1 MNSNEEQNFYC
12 SKLLEV
18 MEELIKQNNTL
29 IQKAEKKDTLIYAA
43 IEQNNKLLQQ
53 YVENNK
59 VDENVIAYLDSK
71 PKEN

>member
-1 MNSNEEQNFYC
+1 MNSNEEQNFCC

-18 MEELIKQNNTL
+18 MDELIKQNNTL
-29 IQKAEKKDTLIYAA
+29 IQKSEKKDTLIYAA

-53 YVENNK
+53 YIENNK

-71 PKEN
+71 PKEK

>member
-1 MNSNEEQNFYC
+1 MNSNEEQNFCC

-18 MEELIKQNNTL
+18 MDELIKQNNTL
-29 IQKAEKKDTLIYAA
+29 IQKSEKKDTLIYAA

-71 PKEN
+71 PKEK

>member
-1 MNSNEEQNFYC
+1 
-12 SKLLEV
+12 
-18 MEELIKQNNTL
+18 MEELIKQNNIL

-59 VDENVIAYLDSK
+59 VDENIIAYLDSK
-71 PKEN
+71 PKEK

>member
-1 MNSNEEQNFYC
+1 MNLNEEQNFCC

-18 MEELIKQNNTL
+18 MDELIKQNNTL

-53 YVENNK
+53 YVENK
-59 VDENVIAYLDSK
+59 TVDENIIAYLDSK
-71 PKEN
+71 PK

>member
-1 MNSNEEQNFYC
+1 
-12 SKLLEV
+12 
-18 MEELIKQNNTL
+18 MEELIKQNNTM

-59 VDENVIAYLDSK
+59 VDENIIAYLDSK
-71 PKEN
+71 PKEK

>member
-1 MNSNEEQNFYC
+1 M
-12 SKLLEV
+12 
-18 MEELIKQNNTL
+18 

-59 VDENVIAYLDSK
+59 VDENIIAYLDSK
-71 PKEN
+71 PKEK

>member
-1 MNSNEEQNFYC
+1 MNLNEEQNLCC

-18 MEELIKQNNTL
+18 MDELIKQNNTL

-53 YVENNK
+53 YVENK
-59 VDENVIAYLDSK
+59 TVDENIIAYLDSR
-71 PKEN
+71 PK

>member
-1 MNSNEEQNFYC
+1 MNLNEEQNFCC

-18 MEELIKQNNTL
+18 MDELIKQNNTL

-53 YVENNK
+53 YVENK
-59 VDENVIAYLDSK
+59 TVDENIIAYLDSK
-71 PKEN
+71 PKEK

>member
-1 MNSNEEQNFYC
+1 MNLNEEQNLCC

-18 MEELIKQNNTL
+18 MDELIKQNNTL

-53 YVENNK
+53 YVENK
-59 VDENVIAYLDSK
+59 TVDENIIAYLDSK
-71 PKEN
+71 PK